1 MHSKRQC
8 TGKSADQRKE
18 DNVQIVMME
27 ISSPQVT
34 AEQLAESI
42 RIKRIRKLR
51 WVGMDEEAR
60 LLQGMFDPEH
70 ADSVLAI
77 PHATD

>member
-1 MHSKRQC
+1 MREEENMQMALVK
-8 TGKSADQRKE
+8 KAL
-18 DNVQIVMME
+18 
-27 ISSPQVT
+27 PQVT

-51 WVGMDEEAR
+51 WVGMDDEAR
-60 LLQGMFDPEH
+60 VLQGVFDPEH
-70 ADSVLAI
+70 ADRVLAI

>member
-1 MHSKRQC
+1 VK
-8 TGKSADQRKE
+8 KAL
-18 DNVQIVMME
+18 
-27 ISSPQVT
+27 PQVT

-51 WVGMDEEAR
+51 WVGMDDEAR
-60 LLQGMFDPEH
+60 VLQGVFDPEH
-70 ADSVLAI
+70 ADNVLAI

>member
-1 MHSKRQC
+1 M
-8 TGKSADQRKE
+8 
-18 DNVQIVMME
+18 QIAFME
-27 ISSPQVT
+27 RHLPQVT

-51 WVGMDEEAR
+51 WVGRDDEAR
-60 LLQGMFDPEH
+60 VLQGVFDPEH

>member
-1 MHSKRQC
+1 VQIK
-8 TGKSADQRKE
+8 DKE
-18 DNVQIVMME
+18 DNVQIVSME
-27 ISSPQVT
+27 RSVPQVT

-51 WVGMDEEAR
+51 WVGMDDEAR
-60 LLQGMFDPEH
+60 LLQGVFDPEH

>member
-1 MHSKRQC
+1 
-8 TGKSADQRKE
+8 
-18 DNVQIVMME
+18 ME
-27 ISSPQVT
+27 RSVPQVT

-51 WVGMDEEAR
+51 WVGMDDEAR
-60 LLQGMFDPEH
+60 LLQGKFDPEH
-70 ADSVLAI
+70 ADHVLAI

>member
-1 MHSKRQC
+1 MQIK
-8 TGKSADQRKE
+8 DKE
-18 DNVQIVMME
+18 DNVQIVSME
-27 ISSPQVT
+27 RSVPQVT

-51 WVGMDEEAR
+51 WVGMDDEAR
-60 LLQGMFDPEH
+60 LLQGVFDPEH